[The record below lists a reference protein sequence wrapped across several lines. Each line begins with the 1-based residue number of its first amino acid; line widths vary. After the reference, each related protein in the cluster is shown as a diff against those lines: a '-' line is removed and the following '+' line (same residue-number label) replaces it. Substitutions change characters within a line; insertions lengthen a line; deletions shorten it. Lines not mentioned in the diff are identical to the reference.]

1 MAPFVHKY
9 RAEIEKD
16 IDDNEIKFSS
26 EEKKEEYIDKKLYKY
41 VKQSLQN
48 FVFNINVP
56 SRWGTQTPFV
66 NITLDWICPDDL
78 KDKALMLG

>member
-9 RAEIEKD
+9 KTELEKEI
-16 IDDNEIKFSS
+16 NENGIKFPS
-26 EEKKEEYIDKKLYKY
+26 EEKKKEYLDKNVYKY

-56 SRWGTQTPFV
+56 SRW
-66 NITLDWICPDDL
+66 
-78 KDKALMLG
+78 